1 MGATSTYK
9 ESGLSSRAF
18 FEAEFPTTLKEE
30 GEILACSTKRS
41 YGGWQS
47 VFYAAVKTYATNEVW
62 AFVILIDRNR
72 SRNEHFNFVYKDM
85 GEDSGPSDRTA
96 PAKVLD
102 LLTPT
107 TNEYALAWRQDCRE
121 NLETEAARVKPKRE
135 DTVKFTNPI
144 RFTNGEN
151 FTDFVFVERST
162 FRTPTGTRV
171 RIPSWA
177 KRSHEVIKVT
187 S

>member
-18 FEAEFPTTLKEE
+18 FEAEFPTMLREE
-30 GEILACSTKRS
+30 GEILACVTKRS

-62 AFVILIDRNR
+62 ALVILIARDRSHR
-72 SRNEHFNFVYKDM
+72 EYYNFTYKDM

-107 TNEYALAWRQDCRE
+107 TNEYALAWRQACRE
-121 NLETEAARVKPKRE
+121 NLETEAARIRPKSG
-135 DTVKFTNPI
+135 DTVKFANPL
-144 RFTNGEN
+144 RFTNGETL
-151 FTDFVFVERST
+151 TDLVFVERST